1 MSLQYHWHRQRGQ
14 HQFQGNLRLFL
25 TFIRQYHM
33 GYRLLQ
39 EAHSFDLA
47 FYQQLDGS
55 QILRSLHFILIF
67 ELSQQLRIEHGQQPY
82 HSLGQSRLLCC

>member
-1 MSLQYHWHRQRGQ
+1 
-14 HQFQGNLRLFL
+14 
-25 TFIRQYHM
+25 M
-33 GYRLLQ
+33 GYRLQQ

-67 ELSQQLRIEHGQQPY
+67 ELSQQLRIEHELQPY
-82 HSLGQSRLLCC
+82 HSLGQ